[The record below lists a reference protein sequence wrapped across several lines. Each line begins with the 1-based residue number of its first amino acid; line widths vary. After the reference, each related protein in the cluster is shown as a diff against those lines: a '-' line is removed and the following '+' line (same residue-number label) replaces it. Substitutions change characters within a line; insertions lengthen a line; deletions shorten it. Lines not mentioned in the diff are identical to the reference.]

1 MVVQKAPSRGLFVS
15 AGSTGNGPRA
25 HFLFPGRAEAGVRE
39 KLFGLLGPVVA
50 GLGYELLEV
59 EWSSAGRSSLVR
71 VYIDRTDGGGIGL
84 EDCERVSRA
93 IGAMLDA
100 DDPIGREYQLEVS
113 SPGFD
118 RPLRT
123 AAHFERFAGSEAR
136 IELAAPIEGRR
147 RFRGRLGPVE
157 DGTVTIEVDRKEW
170 KLPLSGISKARL
182 VG

>member
-1 MVVQKAPSRGLFVS
+1 MKD
-15 AGSTGNGPRA
+15 
-25 HFLFPGRAEAGVRE
+25 
-39 KLFGLLGPVVA
+39 KLLGLLEPVVA
-50 GLGYELLEV
+50 ALGYELIEV

-71 VYIDRTDGGGIGL
+71 VYIDRTDGGGVGL
-84 EDCERVSRA
+84 DDCERVSRSL
-93 IGAMLDA
+93 GAVLDA
-100 DDPIGREYQLEVS
+100 ADPVGTEYRLEVS

-123 AAHFERFAGSEAR
+123 AEHFARFAGSEAR

-157 DGTVTIEVDRKEW
+157 DGEVTIEVDRKVW
-170 KLPLSGISKARL
+170 KLPLAGISKARL

>member
-1 MVVQKAPSRGLFVS
+1 MKD
-15 AGSTGNGPRA
+15 
-25 HFLFPGRAEAGVRE
+25 
-39 KLFGLLGPVVA
+39 KLLGLLEPVVA
-50 GLGYELLEV
+50 ALGYELIEV

-71 VYIDRTDGGGIGL
+71 VYIDRTDGGGVGL
-84 EDCERVSRA
+84 DDCERASRS
-93 IGAMLDA
+93 IGAVLDA
-100 DDPIGREYQLEVS
+100 ADPVGTEYRLEVS

-123 AAHFERFAGSEAR
+123 AEHFARFAGSEAR

-157 DGTVTIEVDRKEW
+157 DGEVTIEVDRKVW
-170 KLPLSGISKARL
+170 KLPLAGISKARL